1 MELRHANSAGLSED
15 PPTTQS
21 STRTKPNGGNLQ
33 GGKEMRKSLIL
44 VGFILLA
51 ASSVKA
57 QENRGFEI
65 SANYQYVR
73 FNPGGG
79 ASGINCQGGS
89 GSGAGYLS
97 ASIGI
102 VGEFGDCKVPGL
114 PSVVTAHEMDY
125 LFCPRVYF
133 HAHGRVYP
141 FVQALFLRGR

>member
-33 GGKEMRKSLIL
+33 GGKQMRKSLIL

-65 SANYQYVR
+65 SGNYQYVR
-73 FNPGGG
+73 FSPGGG
-79 ASGINCQGGS
+79 AAGINCQGGS

-97 ASIGI
+97 PSIGI
-102 VGEFGDCKVPGL
+102 VGAFGACNVTGL
-114 PSVVTAHEMDY
+114 PSRVTPPTLDS
-125 LFCPRVYF
+125 LFAPMLYF
-133 HAHGRVYP
+133 
-141 FVQALFLRGR
+141 

>member
-15 PPTTQS
+15 TPTTQS
-21 STRTKPNGGNLQ
+21 STRTKPNGGDLQ
-33 GGKEMRKSLIL
+33 GGKQMRKSLIL

-65 SANYQYVR
+65 SGNYQYVR
-73 FNPGGG
+73 FSPGGG

-102 VGEFGDCKVPGL
+102 VGEFGACKVTGL
-114 PSVVTAHEMDY
+114 PSGGTSPEIEY
-125 LFCPRVYF
+125 LFLP
-133 HAHGRVYP
+133 
-141 FVQALFLRGR
+141 